1 MPRPQDP
8 ALLRSIGGRIRALR
22 EGRRWTQEQLGE
34 RVGIPA
40 PTISRIETGS
50 HGFTL
55 TTAANFARVF
65 GVSLGALFDAPRAT
79 AALTGDEEVL
89 LGIWRQIPEDRRSAL
104 VQVLEWCAVG
114 EEGAQIAAD
123 GQAPVR

>member
-22 EGRRWTQEQLGE
+22 DGRRWTQEQLGE
-34 RVGIPA
+34 RVGLPA
-40 PTISRIETGS
+40 PTISRIETGT

-55 TTAANFARVF
+55 TMAANFARVF
-65 GVSLGALFDAPRAT
+65 GVSLGALFDKPGSV
-79 AALTGDEEVL
+79 AALTSDEEVL

-114 EEGAQIAAD
+114 DESVQVAAD
-123 GQAPVR
+123 AQAPIR